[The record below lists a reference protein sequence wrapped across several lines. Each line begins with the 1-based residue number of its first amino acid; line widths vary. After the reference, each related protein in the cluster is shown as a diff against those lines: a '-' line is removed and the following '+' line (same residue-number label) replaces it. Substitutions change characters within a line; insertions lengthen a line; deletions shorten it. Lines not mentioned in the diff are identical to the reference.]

1 MWQQVAQSLEDSV
14 GRVITELARLLP
26 GILAFIL
33 VLVLFALIASGLAWL
48 TRRILASLRF
58 DARFEANSALS
69 EWAPAQPPSAIT
81 ARIVFWIFVA
91 VGLLLG
97 LRSFEVATADIGIS
111 AYIFAYVPR
120 LVGAII
126 VLFIGTLLARILG
139 RSVLISAVNN
149 NLQYARLLGT
159 GVKWLVL
166 ILTAAMVL
174 DHLSIGGAI
183 VDLAFGILFGGIVL
197 ALSLAVGLGSRDLVT
212 RSLEREVMS
221 RPLSTSATTTEE
233 QLHHF

>member
-14 GRVITELARLLP
+14 GRVVAELARLLP
-26 GILAFIL
+26 GLLAFIL
-33 VLVLFALIASGLAWL
+33 VLALFTLVAMGLSWL
-48 TRRILASLRF
+48 ARRVLASLRF

-69 EWAPAQPPSAIT
+69 EWAPTQPPSAIT
-81 ARIVFWIFVA
+81 ARVVFWLFV
-91 VGLLLG
+91 VIGLLLA

-111 AYIFAYVPR
+111 AYIFAYIPR
-120 LVGAII
+120 LIGAA
-126 VLFIGTLLARILG
+126 VLFSVGTLLARILG
-139 RSVLISAVNN
+139 RSVLISAVNS

-166 ILTAAMVL
+166 TLTAAMVL
-174 DHLSIGGAI
+174 DHLAIGGAI

-197 ALSLAVGLGSRDLVT
+197 ALSLAVGLGSRDLVS
-212 RSLEREVMS
+212 RSLEREVVS
-221 RPLSTSATTTEE
+221 RPLAAAQPAAEE

>member
-1 MWQQVAQSLEDSV
+1 MWQQVAQSLQDSV

-26 GILAFIL
+26 GLVAFL
-33 VLVLFALIASGLAWL
+33 FVLVLFTLLAAGLAAL
-48 TRRILASLRF
+48 TRRVLASLRF
-58 DARFEANSALS
+58 DARFEQNSALS
-69 EWAPAQPPSAIT
+69 EWAPTRPPSAIT
-81 ARIVFWIFVA
+81 ASVVFWLFTVI
-91 VGLLLG
+91 GLLLG

-111 AYIFAYVPR
+111 AYIFTYIPR
-120 LVGAII
+120 LIGAV
-126 VLFIGTLLARILG
+126 VLFTVGTLLARILG

-174 DHLSIGGAI
+174 DHLQIGGAI

-197 ALSLAVGLGSRDLVT
+197 ALSLAVGLGSRDLVS
-212 RSLEREVMS
+212 RSLDRELTPS
-221 RPLSTSATTTEE
+221 PLTPTQAAPEE